1 MVRIPWPVS
10 QGQNFAITLR
20 VLPWSVLRKIDN
32 AATAIKVKTMAA
44 ENEEQVSMDGI
55 PGVSLDGIPGG
66 GFDMPMATKK
76 QIICGLPKLDELA
89 REARACLFQDN
100 FMGGKV
106 DIQKTHSQNF
116 ATTHAL
122 MLSPPG
128 KPSDYSFGCN
138 FFDSQLLMM
147 GQVKNNKDF
156 SGTVRYEFTKR
167 LSAMFRSQFEN
178 GDQEKRLNFPP
189 FLFGSKQTLGTGG
202 MDFMRLDFDYKGE
215 YNVSNIN
222 VQRVHHCAIPDQRG
236 ALTPLMS
243 LDDETQ
249 QLDDRSIKNYQCS
262 ASRTQ
267 QITESLCAGVMLQ
280 GSYQFQGPVALHDT
294 ERAMPDWTGSLGF
307 RYDPKDW
314 VLTGSL
320 TRQGKQLE
328 DPSQVTPINWGAPI
342 KEMVPTI
349 AQKVWNESAFNL
361 SLEYAHKVVD
371 KEMQGGNSI
380 WFAAEYNLDCDPQN
394 FSWQGGEAWAPNSSA
409 GLGYM
414 INLASMGQRQSVIKG
429 KIDTDG
435 TVTATVEET
444 LNHAASIVISA
455 ALDHVKEEYRFG
467 FGMQV
472 GSA

>member
-1 MVRIPWPVS
+1 
-10 QGQNFAITLR
+10 
-20 VLPWSVLRKIDN
+20 
-32 AATAIKVKTMAA
+32 
-44 ENEEQVSMDGI
+44 
-55 PGVSLDGIPGG
+55 
-66 GFDMPMATKK
+66 
-76 QIICGLPKLDELA
+76 
-89 REARACLFQDN
+89 
-100 FMGGKV
+100 MG
-106 DIQKTHSQNF
+106 
-116 ATTHAL
+116 
-122 MLSPPG
+122 
-128 KPSDYSFGCN
+128 
-138 FFDSQLLMM
+138 
-147 GQVKNNKDF
+147 
-156 SGTVRYEFTKR
+156 
-167 LSAMFRSQFEN
+167 
-178 GDQEKRLNFPP
+178 
-189 FLFGSKQTLGTGG
+189 
-202 MDFMRLDFDYKGE
+202 
-215 YNVSNIN
+215 
-222 VQRVHHCAIPDQRG
+222 
-236 ALTPLMS
+236 
-243 LDDETQ
+243 
-249 QLDDRSIKNYQCS
+249 
-262 ASRTQ
+262 
-267 QITESLCAGVMLQ
+267 
-280 GSYQFQGPVALHDT
+280 
-294 ERAMPDWTGSLGF
+294 
-307 RYDPKDW
+307 
-314 VLTGSL
+314 
-320 TRQGKQLE
+320 